1 MHETTATRLAKALK
15 RLGKTRA
22 ERLTKLPGVASRTLQ
37 YWEQEQKLP
46 THLAELEQAG
56 IITINTPDTTEQAAA

>member
-1 MHETTATRLAKALK
+1 MYETTSKRLAAALK

-22 ERLTKLPGVASRTLQ
+22 ERLTKLPGVAARTLQ
-37 YWEQEQKLP
+37 YWEQEQKIP

-56 IITINTPDTTEQAAA
+56 VITINAPVETEQAA